1 VDVQP
6 LDHHADLAR
15 AEEGE
20 DPDLQCQ

>member
-6 LDHHADLAR
+6 LDHHADLAL
-15 AEEGE
+15 AEEGG